1 MKIVDRKTNTL
12 IEKEA
17 NKAVRF
23 LYNNVVGRVILKPL
37 TLPLCTKASAIYMN
51 SKFSKILIKED
62 KKKYTS
68 YNNYFTRYYE
78 QKVDQDKDHFISPCD
93 AKLTVYKLTKNS
105 TFKIKDSIYEV
116 KDLILK
122 DISSYHNGYVL
133 IFRLETTDYHRYCY
147 IDSGTKEKN
156 TYIKGIFHTVQP
168 ISDKYKIYKRN
179 AREYTILHTDNLG
192 DVIQIEVGALMVGKI
207 KNLHQE
213 YKFYKGEEKGYF
225 EYGGSTIVLIV
236 KKDIIKID
244 DDILENS
251 SKDIETIVS
260 YGEKI
265 GKRI

>member
-122 DISSYHNGYVL
+122 DISSYHNDL
-133 IFRLETTDYHRYCY
+133 
-147 IDSGTKEKN
+147 
-156 TYIKGIFHTVQP
+156 
-168 ISDKYKIYKRN
+168 
-179 AREYTILHTDNLG
+179 
-192 DVIQIEVGALMVGKI
+192 
-207 KNLHQE
+207 
-213 YKFYKGEEKGYF
+213 
-225 EYGGSTIVLIV
+225 
-236 KKDIIKID
+236 
-244 DDILENS
+244 
-251 SKDIETIVS
+251 
-260 YGEKI
+260 
-265 GKRI
+265 

>member
-1 MKIVDRKTNTL
+1 MKIIDRKTNTI
-12 IEKEA
+12 IEKES

-23 LYNNVVGRVILKPL
+23 LYNNVVGRMLLKPL
-37 TLPLCTKASAIYMN
+37 TLPVCTKASALYMN
-51 SKFSKILIKED
+51 SKFSKVLIKENKD
-62 KKKYTS
+62 NYTS
-68 YNNYFTRYYE
+68 YNNYFTRYNE
-78 QKVDQDKDHFISPCD
+78 QSVDKNINHFISPCD
-93 AKLTVYKLTKNS
+93 AKLTVYKLNKNS
-105 TFKIKDSIYEV
+105 SFKIKDSIYEV
-116 KDLILK
+116 KDLINK
-122 DISSYHNGYVL
+122 DISDYHGGYVL

-179 AREYTILHTDNLG
+179 AREYTILHTDNFD

-207 KNLHQE
+207 VNHHNE
-213 YKFYKGEEKGYF
+213 YTYHKGEEKGYF

-244 DDILENS
+244 DDILQNS
-251 SKDIETIVS
+251 IKDIETIVT